1 MRDSGQS
8 HANRNGV
15 SAALRS
21 PVLGSGYEAGE
32 AAAVET
38 RRVGS
43 RYPRAVEGGLRT
55 ELRPMLVG
63 DIVGQFFVPGYQRGY
78 RWGSD
83 EVTRLL
89 DDIRESSGRKYF
101 LQPVVAKRRDDGK
114 WELVDG
120 QQRLTTLLLILRYIH
135 EHLPTVHPKYSL
147 EYETR
152 PGSADYL
159 DCPAAEQSQDN
170 IDFFHIFGAFSRI
183 REWFESHDD
192 VTLEAIN
199 FYKYLSESV
208 YIIWYEAP
216 ADVESTTLFTR
227 LNVGR
232 IPLTDAELVKA
243 LLLTRASELKR
254 EREIAAQWDT
264 IERDLR
270 VPELWAFVTG
280 KPSQEAT
287 HITLL
292 LDTLAGWPKGR
303 QRPLF
308 HTFETLRPMIES
320 AAQDTWNKVVAL
332 HSLIMGWYDNR
343 DLFHKIGYLIAR
355 GRTFDELVALSQDC
369 TKRKF
374 EARLDTWIRA
384 DLSLKASDLA
394 ELRYGNTKTA
404 AILLLMN
411 VETVRSMTLSAE
423 RFSFKEHAAQ
433 RWSIEHIHAQNAEQL
448 NRAAQWVEWLRLHRD
463 ALAGLPAITTA
474 DRADLTER
482 INTAIGDIS
491 AEAFAPLEEELTT
504 LFSLAG
510 ESEDVDAIAN
520 LALLASDDNSA
531 LSNSAFEVKR
541 RSVLD
546 RDRLGSYI
554 PVCTR
559 NVFLKYYTDAEGQQI
574 HYWGQHDR
582 DGYHAAMRQ
591 HVGPYLL
598 DEDAT

>member
-1 MRDSGQS
+1 
-8 HANRNGV
+8 
-15 SAALRS
+15 
-21 PVLGSGYEAGE
+21 
-32 AAAVET
+32 
-38 RRVGS
+38 
-43 RYPRAVEGGLRT
+43 
-55 ELRPMLVG
+55 MLVG
-63 DIVGQFFVPGYQRGY
+63 EIVGQFFVAGYQRGY
-78 RWGSD
+78 RWGRE

-89 DDIRESSGRKYF
+89 DDISESSGRAYF
-101 LQPVVAKRRDDGK
+101 LQPVVVKRRDDGK

-135 EHLPTVHPKYSL
+135 KHLPTVHPKYSL

-159 DCPAAEQSQDN
+159 DHPAAEESQDN

-183 REWFESHDD
+183 REWFESHDN

-216 ADVESTTLFTR
+216 AEVESTTLFTR

-264 IERDLR
+264 FERDLR
-270 VPELWAFVTG
+270 VPELWAFVTRR
-280 KPSQEAT
+280 PSEEAT

-292 LDTLAGWPKGR
+292 LDNLAVWPEGR

-320 AAQDTWNKVVAL
+320 AAQDTWDKVVGL
-332 HSLIMGWYDNR
+332 HSLIMGWYDIR

-355 GRTFDELVALSQDC
+355 GRTFDELVALSRDC
-369 TKRKF
+369 TKREF
-374 EARLDTWIRA
+374 EARLDSWIRA

-394 ELRYGNTKTA
+394 ELRYGNAKTA
-404 AILLLMN
+404 AVLLLMN
-411 VETVRSMTLSAE
+411 VETVRRMTLSAE
-423 RFSFKEHAAQ
+423 RFSFKEHAEH

-448 NRAAQWVEWLRLHRD
+448 NRAMQWVDWLRLHRD
-463 ALAGLPAITTA
+463 ALAGLPAISEA
-474 DRADLTER
+474 DRAYRADLTER

-531 LSNSAFEVKR
+531 LSNSVFEVKR
-541 RSVLD
+541 RNILN

-582 DGYHAAMRQ
+582 DGYLAAMRQ